1 MRRRAVMIVVL
12 VWMLVGCVQERPNWY
27 FATGEIIHGPY
38 DALTCGWQ
46 AGSYERVTGR
56 HASIC
61 WQGPPEQPGWF
72 ATLLGKLL
80 K

>member
-38 DALTCGWQ
+38 ECAHVRLAGWELR
-46 AGSYERVTGR
+46 AGDRSARIDLLAGTTGTARLVRHPAREVT
-56 HASIC
+56 
-61 WQGPPEQPGWF
+61 
-72 ATLLGKLL
+72 
-80 K
+80 